1 MSIIWTIIVAALA
14 GFVAKIILPDRHE
27 PKGLIMMILAG
38 ILGGLLF
45 TWLGQT
51 LGFYTMGEV
60 AGFIGTVIGAI
71 LVSIIASKIF
81 KRG

>member
-1 MSIIWTIIVAALA
+1 MEILMTILVGGLA
-14 GFVAKIILPDRHE
+14 GYIAKIILPDRHE

-38 ILGGLLF
+38 VVGGIAF

-51 LGFYTMGEV
+51 LGYYAPEDA

-71 LVSIIASKIF
+71 IVSIIASKLF
-81 KRG
+81 KSG

>member
-1 MSIIWTIIVAALA
+1 MGIIWTIIVAALA
-14 GFVAKIILPDRHE
+14 GFVAKIILPDKHE

-51 LGFYTMGEV
+51 LGFYQMGEV

-71 LVSIIASKIF
+71 IVSVIASKVF
-81 KRG
+81 KR

>member
-1 MSIIWTIIVAALA
+1 MSLIWTIIVAALA
-14 GFVAKIILPDRHE
+14 GFVAKIILPDKHE

-38 ILGGLLF
+38 VLGGLLF

-51 LGFYTMGEV
+51 LGLYGPGDA

-81 KRG
+81 KR

>member
-1 MSIIWTIIVAALA
+1 MNILMTIIVGALA
-14 GFVAKIILPDRHE
+14 GFVAKIILPDKHE

-38 ILGGLLF
+38 VLGGVLF

-51 LGFYTMGEV
+51 FGLYGPGDA

-81 KRG
+81 KK

>member
-1 MSIIWTIIVAALA
+1 MSLIWTILVAALA
-14 GFVAKIILPDRHE
+14 GFVAKVILPDRHE
-27 PKGLIMMILAG
+27 PKGLLMMIVAG

-51 LGFYTMGEV
+51 LGFYAIGEV

-71 LVSIIASKIF
+71 IVSIIASKIF
-81 KRG
+81 KK

>member
-1 MSIIWTIIVAALA
+1 MNILMTILVGALA
-14 GFVAKIILPDRHE
+14 GFVAKIILPDKHE

-38 ILGGLLF
+38 IVGGVVF
-45 TWLGQT
+45 TYLGQMVG
-51 LGFYTMGEV
+51 LYGPGDA

>member
-1 MSIIWTIIVAALA
+1 MNIIMTIIVGALA
-14 GFVAKIILPDRHE
+14 GFVAKIILPDKHE

-38 ILGGLLF
+38 VIGGVVF
-45 TWLGQT
+45 TYLGQMFG
-51 LGFYTMGEV
+51 LYGPGDA

-81 KRG
+81 KR